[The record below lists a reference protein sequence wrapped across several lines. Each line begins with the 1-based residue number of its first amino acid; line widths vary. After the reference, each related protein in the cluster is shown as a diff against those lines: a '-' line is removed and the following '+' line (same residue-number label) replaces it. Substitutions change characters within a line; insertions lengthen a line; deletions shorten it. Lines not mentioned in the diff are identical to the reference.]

1 MSNLRDLLTYQPSEL
16 KFGTSGLRALVTEMT
31 DLECY
36 INTLGFIRFLQA
48 QDDLRLGETIY
59 LAGDLRESTPRIMQA
74 VCQAVS
80 DAGLQ
85 IVNCGLIPTPA
96 VAFYALEH
104 NAACVMVTGSHIPAD
119 RNGIKFYKHE
129 GEVLKQ
135 DEQPIKGAVARVRAE
150 LYAQDEAD
158 SPFDHDGMLKEPP
171 ELPSTTTEAADVYVS
186 RYETVFGSDALHGIE
201 LVFYQHSA
209 VGRDLLV
216 RLLQRIGAQI
226 TTEGRSETFVPIDSE
241 NVTPENQQYFKE
253 LTAGNLGAFAI
264 VSTDGDSDRPFV
276 VDETGVFH
284 RGDVLGAVVATWLQA
299 DSAAYPVSS
308 SDAVDK
314 YLAENNVSYRHTKI
328 GSPYVV
334 TAMQEAAGSRPV
346 GWEVNGGFMIGRDLT
361 VNNQVL
367 KALPTR
373 DAILPIVVALV
384 AARDARS
391 KLSELFAKLPSRFT
405 QAGLIDNFPTEVS
418 ARMVSRYAQDTP
430 ENRKELGQ
438 YFSTEKGFGEVTSF
452 DTLDGIRI
460 TFSNGDVA
468 HMRPSGNAPQLRI
481 NSVSNSQERADEIVT
496 LAIVEGGIFRAIEAA
511 LR

>member
-1 MSNLRDLLTYQPSEL
+1 
-16 KFGTSGLRALVTEMT
+16 
-31 DLECY
+31 
-36 INTLGFIRFLQA
+36 
-48 QDDLRLGETIY
+48 
-59 LAGDLRESTPRIMQA
+59 
-74 VCQAVS
+74 
-80 DAGLQ
+80 
-85 IVNCGLIPTPA
+85 
-96 VAFYALEH
+96 
-104 NAACVMVTGSHIPAD
+104 
-119 RNGIKFYKHE
+119 
-129 GEVLKQ
+129 
-135 DEQPIKGAVARVRAE
+135 
-150 LYAQDEAD
+150 
-158 SPFDHDGMLKEPP
+158 MLKEPP
-171 ELPSTTTEAADVYVS
+171 ELPATTTEAADVYVS

-216 RLLQRIGAQI
+216 RLLQRIGARI

-253 LTAGNLGAFAI
+253 LTAGHLGAFAI

-346 GWEVNGGFMIGRDLT
+346 GWEVNGGFMIGRDLP

-384 AARDARS
+384 AARDAHS
-391 KLSELFAKLPSRFT
+391 KLSGLFAKLPSRFT
-405 QAGLIDNFPTEVS
+405 QAGLIDNFPIEVS

-430 ENRKELGQ
+430 ENREELGQ

-481 NSVSNSQERADEIVT
+481 YSVSDSQERADEIVT
-496 LAIVEGGIFRAIEAA
+496 LTIVEGGIFRAIEAA